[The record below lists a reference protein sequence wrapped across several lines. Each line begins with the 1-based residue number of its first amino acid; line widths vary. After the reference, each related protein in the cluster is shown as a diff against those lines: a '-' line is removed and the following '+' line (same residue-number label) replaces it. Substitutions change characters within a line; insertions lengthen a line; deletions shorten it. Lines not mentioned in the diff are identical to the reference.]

1 MKKEE
6 NIPESLETKKL
17 IRQHEKPLPMVD
29 SEAKP

>member
-17 IRQHEKPLPMVD
+17 IRQHEKAQPMVE
-29 SEAKP
+29 SEAQP

>member
-17 IRQHEKPLPMVD
+17 IREHEK
-29 SEAKP
+29 A